1 MNIKALVEDW
11 WAECDLCKARFKN
24 HAGSSPCCGSIMT
37 VVEESATPEEQE
49 KADKE
54 LAEFLGANARREAP
68 APESK

>member
-54 LAEFLGANARREAP
+54 LAEFLGANAKALSSER
-68 APESK
+68 SGD